1 VEHVLSSVRKR
12 HKPARWKVASGAIFI
27 DAGAEEAIVPALWSQ
42 DTFVEKAGGS
52 EIIGQMWAFPDKKGR
67 PCCLI
72 PEATALFHER
82 SQELL
87 EGRRQRMLFYVA
99 RCYRYERPQ
108 AGRYREFVQLG
119 FEYLC
124 PDPERALVRSR
135 ELAAGFLDSL
145 GLRYALDLAAKR
157 GLSYYLNG
165 QGFEIRCNELGAQQQ
180 MTGGGAY
187 REGAGFGLGAE
198 RLLLAM
204 SMQGLLTALTA
215 GTDSGN

>member
-1 VEHVLSSVRKR
+1 M
-12 HKPARWKVASGAIFI
+12 RWKIASGVTFI
-27 DAGAEEAIVPALWSQ
+27 EAGAEEAIVPALWSQ
-42 DTFVEKAGGS
+42 DTFVAKAGGS
-52 EIIGQMWAFPDKKGR
+52 EIIGQMWAFPDKRGR

-72 PEATALFHER
+72 PEATALFQER
-82 SQELL
+82 CQELL
-87 EGRRQRMLFYVA
+87 EGRRERMLFYVA

-124 PDPERALVRSR
+124 PDPDRALVRSR
-135 ELAAGFLDSL
+135 ELAASFLDSL
-145 GLRYALDLAAKR
+145 GLRYALDPAAQR

-180 MTGGGAY
+180 VAGGGAY

-204 SMQGLLTALTA
+204 SAQGLLT
-215 GTDSGN
+215 GRTDSGD

>member
-12 HKPARWKVASGAIFI
+12 HKPARWKIASGATFI

-52 EIIGQMWAFPDKKGR
+52 EIIGQMWAFPAKKGR

-72 PEATALFHER
+72 PEATALFQER
-82 SQELL
+82 CQELL
-87 EGRRQRMLFYVA
+87 EGRRERMLFYVA

-145 GLRYALDLAAKR
+145 GLRHALDPTAKR

-165 QGFEIRCNELGAQQQ
+165 QGFEIRCNELGAQKQVA
-180 MTGGGAY
+180 GGGAY

-204 SMQGLLTALTA
+204 GMQGLL
-215 GTDSGN
+215 

>member
-1 VEHVLSSVRKR
+1 MHWRTV
-12 HKPARWKVASGAIFI
+12 SGATFI

-42 DTFVEKAGGS
+42 DTFIEKAGGS

-72 PEATALFHER
+72 PEATALFQER
-82 SQELL
+82 CAELL
-87 EGRRQRMLFYVA
+87 ERRKERLLFYVA

-124 PDPERALVRSR
+124 PSDSARALLRSR

-145 GLRYALDLAAKR
+145 GLRYTLDPAAKR

-165 QGFEIRCNELGAQQQ
+165 QGFEIRCAELGAQQQ
-180 MTGGGAY
+180 VAGGGAY

-204 SMQGLLTALTA
+204 TAQALPRLSATSPKRDTEL
-215 GTDSGN
+215 G